1 MMNMEEEL
9 YNPKRTIA
17 EERQHRKTMLAA
29 AFRLFSK
36 FGFDNGVAGHITARD
51 PENPNHFWVNPYAMH
66 FSHIKVSDLILVNEK
81 NEIIQGNRPV
91 NEAALVIHSA
101 VHQAR
106 PDAIAAAHAHSTY
119 GQIWS
124 TTGKLLKPITQDSCA
139 FYNDHSLFD
148 DYTGVVYEEEEGRR
162 IATALGNNK
171 ASILRNHGLLT
182 VGNTVEEAAWWFI
195 SMERACR
202 EHVYAHA
209 IGNPIEID
217 KEYAELT
224 ATQEGPPEA
233 GILQF
238 KPLFDM
244 IIKEQPDLAD

>member
-1 MMNMEEEL
+1 MEQALLHAQRTIEEER
-9 YNPKRTIA
+9 K
-17 EERQHRKTMLAA
+17 HRKLMLAA

-81 NEIIQGNRPV
+81 NEIIEGDLPV

-101 VHQAR
+101 VHEAR
-106 PDAIAAAHAHSTY
+106 PDAVAAAHAHSTY

-124 TTGKLLKPITQDSCA
+124 TTGKLLRPITQDSCA

-148 DYTGVVYEEEEGRR
+148 DYTGVVYEAEEGRR
-162 IATALGNNK
+162 IAKALGNNK

-182 VGNTVEEAAWWFI
+182 VGGSVEEAAWWFI

-209 IGNPIEID
+209 IGEPIEID
-217 KEYAELT
+217 KKYAELT
-224 ATQEGPPEA
+224 ATQEGPRES
-233 GILQF
+233 GLIQF

-244 IIKEQPDLAD
+244 IMKEQPDLAK